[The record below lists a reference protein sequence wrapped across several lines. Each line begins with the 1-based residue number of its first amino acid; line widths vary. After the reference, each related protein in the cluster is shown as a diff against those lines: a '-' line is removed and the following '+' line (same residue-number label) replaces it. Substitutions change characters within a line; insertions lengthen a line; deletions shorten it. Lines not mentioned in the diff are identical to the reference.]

1 MRINGA
7 AQASHPARGGAVEA
21 MANESPHGAVR
32 SDDQRVVIW

>member
-1 MRINGA
+1 MNGD

-21 MANESPHGAVR
+21 MSNESPRGADR